1 MLVSQPNTTRLGE
14 EEVIAN
20 VEGDRG
26 QGGRSRGSSFLTARA
41 ARNLKSQLQL
51 RRRRR
56 WCTRA
61 GPGEGRRR
69 RMMRCE
75 EGLPEGC
82 GRRGIVGREEV
93 EGG

>member
-61 GPGEGRRR
+61 GPGEGVD
-69 RMMRCE
+69 
-75 EGLPEGC
+75 GA
-82 GRRGIVGREEV
+82 
-93 EGG
+93 